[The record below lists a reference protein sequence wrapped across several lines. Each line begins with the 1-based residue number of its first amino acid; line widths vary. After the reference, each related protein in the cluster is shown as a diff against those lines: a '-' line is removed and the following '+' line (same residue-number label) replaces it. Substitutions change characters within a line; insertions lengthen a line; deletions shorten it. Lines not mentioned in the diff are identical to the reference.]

1 MKFNSK
7 LLVLSCFILFS
18 FLIFSCNGQPSK
30 ITQTIDAKAFAE
42 KIEAIP
48 NAQILDVRTP
58 PEFSS
63 DHIDKAVNIDWLGDS
78 FVASAEKLDK
88 TKPVFVYCKS
98 GVRSKSAADKLE
110 ALGFKT
116 IYNLQGGMLKWS
128 AAGLSKPS
136 GELIGMSVQEYNK
149 LVKTDKK
156 VLVNFYAEWCAP
168 CKKMAPYIAKMQK
181 EESDNVVIIRLDAD
195 KNKTLMESM
204 KISVLPTLYV
214 YNKGEK
220 KWEHSGFVSEE
231 DLRKQIQ

>member
-30 ITQTIDAKAFAE
+30 NTQTIDAKAFAE

-88 TKPVFVYCKS
+88 TKPVLLFCHA
-98 GVRSKSAADKLE
+98 GVRSQE
-110 ALGFKT
+110 ALELLMDEFHFTNVFHLK
-116 IYNLQGGMLKWS
+116 GGLTRW
-128 AAGLSKPS
+128 P
-136 GELIGMSVQEYNK
+136 EL
-149 LVKTDKK
+149 
-156 VLVNFYAEWCAP
+156 
-168 CKKMAPYIAKMQK
+168 
-181 EESDNVVIIRLDAD
+181 
-195 KNKTLMESM
+195 
-204 KISVLPTLYV
+204 
-214 YNKGEK
+214 
-220 KWEHSGFVSEE
+220 
-231 DLRKQIQ
+231 